1 MKALALVGL
10 HPWGTCRESVD
21 SVTEFLE
28 GALSQEDRTRVLR
41 HLKVC
46 PDCPR
51 YVRQIE
57 RTIRLARELPAE
69 TLPLHGRAALL
80 DEFRH
85 SHRPPDEE
93 I

>member
-10 HPWGTCRESVD
+10 HPWRTCRESVD
-21 SVTEFLE
+21 SVTEFFE
-28 GALSQEDRTRVLR
+28 GALSQEDRTRVLT

-51 YVRQIE
+51 YFRQIE
-57 RTIRLARELPAE
+57 LSIRLARELPAE
-69 TLPLHGRAALL
+69 TLPPDGRAALL
-80 DEFRH
+80 VEFRH
-85 SHRPPDEE
+85 SHQPPDEE

>member
-10 HPWGTCRESVD
+10 HPWRTCRESVD
-21 SVTEFLE
+21 SVTEFFE
-28 GALSQEDRTRVLR
+28 GTLSQEDRTRVLT

-51 YVRQIE
+51 YFRQIE
-57 RTIRLARELPAE
+57 LTIRLAREVPAE
-69 TLPLHGRAALL
+69 TLPSPGRAALL
-80 DEFRH
+80 DEFRG
-85 SHRPPDEE
+85 SHQRPDGE

>member
-10 HPWGTCRESVD
+10 HPWRTCRESVD

-28 GALSQEDRTRVLR
+28 DALSQKDRTRVLR

-46 PDCPR
+46 PGCPR
-51 YVRQIE
+51 YFRQIE
-57 RTIRLARELPAE
+57 LTIGLAREVPTE
-69 TLPLHGRAALL
+69 TLSLPGRAALL
-80 DEFRH
+80 DEFRD

>member
-1 MKALALVGL
+1 MKALALLGL
-10 HPWGTCRESVD
+10 RPWPTCREFVD

-46 PDCPR
+46 PDCLR
-51 YVRQIE
+51 YLRQINL
-57 RTIRLARELPAE
+57 TIRLAREVPAE
-69 TLPLHGRAALL
+69 TLPLPGRTALL
-80 DEFRH
+80 EEFRH
-85 SHRPPDEE
+85 SRRPSDEE

>member
-10 HPWGTCRESVD
+10 HPWLTCRQSVD

-28 GALSQEDRTRVLR
+28 GALSPEDRTRVLT

-51 YVRQIE
+51 YFRQIE
-57 RTIRLARELPAE
+57 LTIRLAREVPAE
-69 TLPLHGRAALL
+69 TLPLPGRAALL
-80 DEFRH
+80 DEFRD